1 MKKSGFWAA
10 ILLTAGLTAAAFS
23 VHAEGADPAI
33 EEGYTEEGEG
43 YTSVVTWTKN
53 GDMNIYGK
61 FYYPEGF
68 DESQTYP
75 TVIMSHGLGST
86 ATMVE
91 RAQWPQAAA
100 REGFVVYA
108 FDYCGGTVL
117 CRYGQTVSLWTEPG
131 RDGERIDSSRPRG

>member
-61 FYYPEGF
+61 FYYPEE
-68 DESQTYP
+68 DRWITLKVSA
-75 TVIMSHGLGST
+75 SGLRDINKKGLHKMLQE
-86 ATMVE
+86 AK
-91 RAQWPQAAA
+91 AA
-100 REGFVVYA
+100 GYINN
-108 FDYCGGTVL
+108 Y
-117 CRYGQTVSLWTEPG
+117 
-131 RDGERIDSSRPRG
+131 